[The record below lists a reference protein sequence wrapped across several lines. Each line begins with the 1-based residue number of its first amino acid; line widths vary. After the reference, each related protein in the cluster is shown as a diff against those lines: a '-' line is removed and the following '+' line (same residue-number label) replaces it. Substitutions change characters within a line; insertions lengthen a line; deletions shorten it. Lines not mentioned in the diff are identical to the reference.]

1 MQYSIEIPG
10 FEGQDIK
17 VDGTGFFKAP
27 KIYVNGE
34 VAPKGSRWL
43 TMGLTKNDGTVVD
56 ARMVNNFVDPIPTV
70 MVGNEKYHPTEPM
83 SWGQYIWAGWPVF
96 LVFIGGLIG
105 ALLGVGAGM
114 INGRIMRKEDMSNAL
129 KYGITGGI
137 SFAALIIAVAISV
150 AVAS

>member
-10 FEGQDIK
+10 FEGQDLK

-34 VAPKGSRWL
+34 MTPKGSRWL

-70 MVGNEKYHPTEPM
+70 MVGNEKYHPTEPL

-96 LVFIGGLIG
+96 LVAIGGLVG

-114 INGRIMRKEDMSNAL
+114 INGRIMRNDNMRTMV
-129 KYGITGGI
+129 KYGVTGGV
-137 SFAALIIAVAISV
+137 SMVAVIIAVAIAI
-150 AVAS
+150 AVA